1 MAMNPNLDIESR
13 YDEDAAL
20 SIGDVVAAT
29 GVGEATLRAWER
41 RFGFP
46 APRREPSG
54 HRRYSRGDIE
64 RIRSV
69 VRERNRGLSLAVAID
84 RVTAEPSGP
93 PSLFAPLRERRPD
106 LLPVQIRKPQMVQLS
121 RAVEEESAARAERAL
136 MIGAFQRP
144 EFYRESEQRWR
155 RLARGAGVTFVLASF
170 EEARTPADGPV
181 EVPIAGSEP
190 IADEWAVIC
199 LAPGYSACLIG
210 WETVGT
216 AGLPDAER
224 GLRRPAL
231 GRAGGGPRGG
241 RRRGRDRRHRRT
253 GDRRAGARLPRPHPR
268 LEPALAAAPRRRDHR
283 PRLRAH
289 VLARLLSSA
298 RPKFPTAAR

>member
-1 MAMNPNLDIESR
+1 MSQNLDIESR
-13 YDEDAAL
+13 YAEDAAL

-46 APRREPSG
+46 TPRREPSG

-64 RIRSV
+64 QIRSV

-93 PSLFAPLRERRPD
+93 PSLYAPLRERRPD
-106 LLPVQIRKPQMVQLS
+106 LLPVRIRKSQLARLS
-121 RAVEEESAARAERAL
+121 RAVEEETAARAERAL

-144 EFYRESEQRWR
+144 EFYRASEQRWR

-170 EEARTPADGPV
+170 DEARTPADGPV
-181 EVPIAGSEP
+181 EVPIPRSEP

-210 WETVGT
+210 WETVGA

-224 GLRRPAL
+224 AFEMLLSVEPAVV
-231 GRAGGGPRGG
+231 
-241 RRRGRDRRHRRT
+241 RDV
-253 GDRRAGARLPRPHPR
+253 AGA
-268 LEPALAAAPRRRDHR
+268 AISIAAAAEPEIGERARAYLDRIPDSSQR
-283 PRLRAH
+283 SQLRLAGAITARAF
-289 VLARLLSSA
+289 SG
-298 RPKFPTAAR
+298 

>member
-1 MAMNPNLDIESR
+1 MSANLDIESR

-46 APRREPSG
+46 TPRREPSG

-84 RVTAEPSGP
+84 RVTAESTGP
-93 PSLFAPLRERRPD
+93 PSLLAPLRRRRPD
-106 LLPVQIRKPQMVQLS
+106 LLPMQIRKPQMLQLS

-144 EFYRESEQRWR
+144 EFYRRSEERWR
-155 RLARGAGVTFVLASF
+155 RLSRGAEVTFVLACF
-170 EEARTPADGPV
+170 EEARTPGDGPV
-181 EVPIAGSEP
+181 EVPISDSEP
-190 IADEWAVIC
+190 ISDEWAVIC

-216 AGLPDAER
+216 AGLPDDQRAFDALLSVE
-224 GLRRPAL
+224 PAVV
-231 GRAGGGPRGG
+231 REV
-241 RRRGRDRRHRRT
+241 
-253 GDRRAGARLPRPHPR
+253 AGAAVAIAAAG
-268 LEPALAAAPRRRDHR
+268 EPAVGERARAYLDRIPDSSQRSQLRLAGAITA
-283 PRLRAH
+283 RAF
-289 VLARLLSSA
+289 ASRS
-298 RPKFPTAAR
+298 

>member
-1 MAMNPNLDIESR
+1 MSANLDIESR

-46 APRREPSG
+46 TPRREPSG

-84 RVTAEPSGP
+84 RVTAESSGP
-93 PSLFAPLRERRPD
+93 PSLFAPLRQRRPD
-106 LLPVQIRKPQMVQLS
+106 LLPMQIRKPQMMRLS

-144 EFYRESEQRWR
+144 EFYRRSEERWR
-155 RLARGAGVTFVLASF
+155 RLSRGAGVTFVLASF
-170 EEARTPADGPV
+170 AEARMPDDGPV
-181 EVPIAGSEP
+181 EVPISDSEP
-190 IADEWAVIC
+190 IAHEWAVIC

-216 AGLPDAER
+216 AGLPDEER
-224 GLRRPAL
+224 AFDALLSVEPAVVREVAGTAVAIAAAGEPAIGERARAYLDRIPDSSQRSQLRL
-231 GRAGGGPRGG
+231 
-241 RRRGRDRRHRRT
+241 
-253 GDRRAGARLPRPHPR
+253 AGAIT
-268 LEPALAAAPRRRDHR
+268 A
-283 PRLRAH
+283 RAF
-289 VLARLLSSA
+289 ASRS
-298 RPKFPTAAR
+298 